1 MKPKK
6 WQKYLQ
12 NEGKKKKKNLQ
23 NLKNCQN
30 NLWGDIFCFKAKG

>member
-12 NEGKKKKKNLQ
+12 NEGKKKKILR